1 MGLKVITGLLSVLL
15 MLRGLNG
22 AITRHDPQGDACT
35 LNKYEG
41 GDGTVN
47 ICKCNRNFVHPCY

>member
-35 LNKYEG
+35 LGEYEG

-47 ICKCNRNFVHPCY
+47 ICKCNRNFVHLCY